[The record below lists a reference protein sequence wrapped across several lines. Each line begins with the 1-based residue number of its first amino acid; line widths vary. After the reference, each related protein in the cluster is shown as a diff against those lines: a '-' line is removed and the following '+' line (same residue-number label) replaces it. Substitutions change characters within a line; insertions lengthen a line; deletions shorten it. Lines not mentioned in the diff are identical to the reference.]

1 MAAGQQAGARHRTL
15 AGLLAA
21 AALAGLAL
29 AGCGQATAGN
39 EKGTTMPSAQSPAP
53 TSAPAAAAGEERLLV
68 GVYAPDA
75 LSSWTPVTEF
85 GQQAGQPV
93 RYVVAYLGPD
103 DAFPEHLALEAAAHG
118 AELVLQLEPT
128 MPMARIAAGD
138 DDDYLLR
145 LAGAIS
151 DYGHP
156 VIVSFA
162 AEANGNWY
170 DYGWTRTPV
179 ADYHAGWAQA
189 IQVMRGAANITWMD
203 TINRDYEGAGPVA
216 DYVIPGVDLYGI
228 DAYYVSADDTFDT
241 VILPT
246 LSQIR
251 AVTDK
256 PVMISETGIGP
267 VSGQVESI
275 PGLVRGAIAHQLAAL
290 IYFNSDQG
298 TESPYHQDWA
308 LNPAALSALRQSL
321 KGS

>member
-1 MAAGQQAGARHRTL
+1 MAPGSRAGTRHR
-15 AGLLAA
+15 APARLLV
-21 AALAGLAL
+21 ALALAVLAL
-29 AGCGQATAGN
+29 AGCGQAATGN
-39 EKGTTMPSAQSPAP
+39 EKKRTTMPSAQP
-53 TSAPAAAAGEERLLV
+53 TTAGQERLPV

-75 LSSWTPVTEF
+75 LSSWASVTEF

-103 DAFPEHLALEAAAHG
+103 DEFPEQLALDAAAHG

-128 MPMARIAAGD
+128 MPMAQIAAGGD
-138 DDDYLLR
+138 DGYLVR
-145 LAGAIS
+145 LADAIR
-151 DYGHP
+151 DYGYP

-170 DYGWTRTPV
+170 GYGWTRTPV
-179 ADYHAGWAQA
+179 ADYQAGWAHVMQA
-189 IQVMRGAANITWMD
+189 MRDAANVTWMD

-267 VSGQVESI
+267 VSGQVKSI
-275 PGLVRGAIAHQLAAL
+275 PGLVQGAVEHHLAAL
-290 IYFNSDQG
+290 VYFNSDQG
-298 TESPYHQDWA
+298 TESPYHQNWA
-308 LNPAALSALRQSL
+308 LTPAGLATLRQSL
-321 KGS
+321 AG